1 MRHKVRDLGVF
12 FCLAVMLLT
21 VTFLWKRSE

>member
-12 FCLAVMLLT
+12 FLSCGDV
-21 VTFLWKRSE
+21 VYCNFLWKRSE

>member
-12 FCLAVMLLT
+12 FLSGGDAAYCD
-21 VTFLWKRSE
+21 FLWKRSE

>member
-12 FCLAVMLLT
+12 FLSCVD
-21 VTFLWKRSE
+21 VVYCNFLWKRSE